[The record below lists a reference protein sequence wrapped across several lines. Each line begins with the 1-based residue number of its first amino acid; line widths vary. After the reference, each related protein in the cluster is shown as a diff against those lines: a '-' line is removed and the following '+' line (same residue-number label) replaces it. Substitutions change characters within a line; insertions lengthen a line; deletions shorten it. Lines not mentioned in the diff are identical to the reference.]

1 MNADKPPKVFLVCS
15 GLGHINRGFES
26 FTQECFEALSTCAEL
41 DVILFKG
48 GGGSKKKEIAL
59 WNLPRNRALSETLG
73 KWTRKSGYILE
84 QATFGLS
91 LLPHIIREQPDVI
104 FLSDFCLGHYLW
116 HWRKRTN
123 SHYKLL
129 FSNGGPTLP
138 PFPHWDHVHQVAPAH
153 LQDALDTGEPRE
165 KQTMIP
171 YGVQMEPELRLLSPE
186 EKVSLRKSLGLP
198 TDRPI
203 VLSVG
208 IVNNSYK
215 RMDYVIREV
224 ASLNGLRPYLIMLGQ
239 QDEETPGVQRL
250 ADKLLGADN
259 FQIHMVPHQEI
270 QGYFQAADAFVL
282 ASLGEG
288 FGRVFLEALSYGVP
302 CIAHDYSLPQYI
314 LGKSGLLADFRQE
327 GSLSQLICQV
337 LEQNDALPPVRL
349 RHKIAFERFSWQH
362 LRPQYVEMIQR
373 CLM

>member
-1 MNADKPPKVFLVCS
+1 
-15 GLGHINRGFES
+15 
-26 FTQECFEALSTCAEL
+26 
-41 DVILFKG
+41 
-48 GGGSKKKEIAL
+48 
-59 WNLPRNRALSETLG
+59 
-73 KWTRKSGYILE
+73 
-84 QATFGLS
+84 
-91 LLPHIIREQPDVI
+91 
-104 FLSDFCLGHYLW
+104 
-116 HWRKRTN
+116 
-123 SHYKLL
+123 
-129 FSNGGPTLP
+129 
-138 PFPHWDHVHQVAPAH
+138 
-153 LQDALDTGEPRE
+153 
-165 KQTMIP
+165 MIP